1 MNKFGGCGYDD
12 ASKPN
17 FILPTVSDCGVVYY
31 NGVLSFSFP
40 RVLKRLSLG
49 KVLSLANIFFSSNK
63 GDCCHFIVIFEI

>member
-12 ASKPN
+12 ASKPH
-17 FILPTVSDCGVVYY
+17 FILPTVSDCGIVYY

-49 KVLSLANIFFSSNK
+49 KVLSLANIANK
-63 GDCCHFIVIFEI
+63 GDCCNFIVIFEI